1 MATVFFGAGASKYFG
16 IPTMK
21 EFPEDFENYLGD
33 NGEYDEKSLYK
44 RIKDDLKEAYGDLDL
59 EAILTVLEDLSEKE
73 RFDSRFEHPS
83 ISYLLKSHNQITNTH
98 RLIEIEVKRDREVA
112 KRLKEK
118 LKRFIRQKCIPEDF
132 KDKIWL
138 YDEFFDAFI
147 EKISFCRFKSV
158 REKSEKVAVDCEIFT
173 TNYDLCIENYC
184 KIGNIAYT
192 NGEILTD
199 TGKQIVDITK
209 NSGDLFF

>member
-59 EAILTVLEDLSEKE
+59 EAILTVLEDLSEKG

-83 ISYLLKSHNQITNTH
+83 ILYFLKSLNQINNTH

-112 KRLKEK
+112 KRLK
-118 LKRFIRQKCIPEDF
+118 
-132 KDKIWL
+132 
-138 YDEFFDAFI
+138 
-147 EKISFCRFKSV
+147 
-158 REKSEKVAVDCEIFT
+158 
-173 TNYDLCIENYC
+173 
-184 KIGNIAYT
+184 
-192 NGEILTD
+192 
-199 TGKQIVDITK
+199 
-209 NSGDLFF
+209 